1 MPSGMPSGIPLWSMR
16 FGSGATLVFL
26 HGMGSSHHAWQL
38 ITPQLAREFNVILL
52 DLPGHGEM
60 SLHSDDLMD
69 PKSLSERVHQ
79 TLAMMGIEKY
89 HLVGNSLGGWIA
101 LELAAAHPESV
112 LSVTALAPAGLW
124 LVPETRRIWQAAH
137 ARRLARVLHPVAPA
151 IARFHWAK
159 KMGFALV
166 SPRWEEL
173 PLQICIDATRAMGKA
188 TGYFPAWDALLGKRF
203 ESQVPTAIPVTVIF
217 GDSDNTL
224 PAAFSQERSLAP
236 AHADWVTLKQ
246 GGHAPMW
253 DHPDEVVQLIRKTAA
268 AAR

>member
-1 MPSGMPSGIPLWSMR
+1 MPSEKPLWSKR
-16 FGSGATLVFL
+16 FGSGAPLVFL

-38 ITPQLAREFNVILL
+38 ITPELSRDFQVILI
-52 DLPGHGEM
+52 DLPGHGSTPLGAE
-60 SLHSDDLMD
+60 DAMD
-69 PKSLSERVHQ
+69 PQSLSERVHS
-79 TLAMMGIEKY
+79 TLATMGFERF
-89 HLVGNSLGGWIA
+89 HLVGNSLGGWIS
-101 LELAAAHPESV
+101 LEMAAARPESV
-112 LSVTALAPAGLW
+112 SSVTALAPAGLW

-166 SPRWEEL
+166 SPQWEQL
-173 PLQICIDATRAMGKA
+173 PLQVCIDATRAMGTA
-188 TGYFPAWDALLGKRF
+188 AGYFPAWDALLGKRF
-203 ESQVPTAIPVTVIF
+203 ESQVSDSIPVTVIF

-236 AHADWVTLKQ
+236 AHAEWVTLNQ

-253 DHPDEVVQLIRKTAA
+253 DHPTEVVQIIRKTVAA
-268 AAR
+268 AH